1 MFVKAQPAVFV
12 RVASARGRRGC
23 TNVPLKSARK
33 PKIRRALE
41 AAWRLAVP
49 SSLSSDFFSIAN
61 RGFAPV
67 QPWHRLR
74 SVLRFGAQIVEIA
87 VSLPHQTIS
96 ALEDSMPIS
105 LTSLSIVD
113 SPVTREEGRKI
124 LERDNHVCQYCGL
137 DGRAS
142 FENALVMRVDFVVPR
157 ARKGKK
163 DPSNLVACCTPC
175 NTIKGTRVYASF
187 DEAKAFVLAQR
198 DQLRKSW
205 ESKIA
210 RPLAKAAKA

>member
-1 MFVKAQPAVFV
+1 
-12 RVASARGRRGC
+12 
-23 TNVPLKSARK
+23 
-33 PKIRRALE
+33 
-41 AAWRLAVP
+41 
-49 SSLSSDFFSIAN
+49 
-61 RGFAPV
+61 
-67 QPWHRLR
+67 
-74 SVLRFGAQIVEIA
+74 
-87 VSLPHQTIS
+87 
-96 ALEDSMPIS
+96 MPIS

-124 LERDNHVCQYCGL
+124 LERDNYVCQYCGL

-142 FENALVMRVDFVVPR
+142 FENALAMRVDFVVPR

-198 DQLRKSW
+198 EQLRKSW
-205 ESKIA
+205 ESKTA